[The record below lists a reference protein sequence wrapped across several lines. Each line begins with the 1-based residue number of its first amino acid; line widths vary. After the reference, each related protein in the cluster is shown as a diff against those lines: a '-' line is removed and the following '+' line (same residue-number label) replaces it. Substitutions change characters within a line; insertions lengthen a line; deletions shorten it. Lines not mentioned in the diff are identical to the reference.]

1 MKKVSVIIPIY
12 NVEAYLPR
20 ALDSLLAQTYDC
32 WEAIMV
38 DDGSTDGSGHIARQY
53 CNRDKR
59 FRLIRQENQ
68 GQGAARNKAMEQ
80 AGGDYVMYLDPDD
93 SLHPQAIDICVGA
106 SLRDGSEMVCFT
118 YDHLYR
124 FLNKCSHRLGLGDVS
139 PRPRHYRDYPYH
151 VTDNIFLHA
160 TESSNPQGVD
170 RRWTVRHCQ
179 AWRCLLTTDLA
190 GKARFAEGMKYED
203 VPWWGE
209 VLLNV
214 RRTTITRL
222 PLYFYYPN
230 PHSFVMSAGTA
241 EHIRSLSAILLQTDN
256 LFQNATPE
264 QRTAWNLN
272 FRKAYSRYLEKKLL
286 RHEKT

>member
-32 WEAIMV
+32 WEAVMV

-59 FRLIRQENQ
+59 FRLTRQENQ

-80 AGGDYVMYLDPDD
+80 VGGDY
-93 SLHPQAIDICVGA
+93 
-106 SLRDGSEMVCFT
+106 
-118 YDHLYR
+118 
-124 FLNKCSHRLGLGDVS
+124 KCSHRLGLGDVS

-151 VTDNIFLHA
+151 VTDNIFRHA
-160 TESSNPQGVD
+160 TESSHPQGVD

-179 AWRCLLTTDLA
+179 AWRCLLSADLA
-190 GKARFAEGMKYED
+190 RKARFAEGLKYED

-214 RRTTITRL
+214 RQTTITRL

-241 EHIRSLSAILLQTDN
+241 EHIRSLSAILRQTDN

-272 FRKAYSRYLEKKLL
+272 FRKPYSRYLEKKLH